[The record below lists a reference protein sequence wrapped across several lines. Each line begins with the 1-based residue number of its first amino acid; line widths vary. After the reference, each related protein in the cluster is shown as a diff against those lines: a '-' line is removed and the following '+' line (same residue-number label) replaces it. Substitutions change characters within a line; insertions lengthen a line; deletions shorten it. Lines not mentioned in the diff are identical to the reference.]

1 MFAQAIFHHVML
13 KIIFHGR
20 ILASAGI
27 PALSVDRAPDGDS
40 DRERETCLVRFAD
53 IFRVPF

>member
-1 MFAQAIFHHVML
+1 ML

-27 PALSVDRAPDGDS
+27 PALFVDRAPDGDS
-40 DRERETCLVRFAD
+40 DRERETCLIRFAD
-53 IFRVPF
+53 IFRLPF